1 VIRRDHLPGSQADI
15 GKVVEN
21 FRLPRHPGQIKAVLA
36 LSSYAPTLSTPRAS
50 VNRHDGEV

>member
-1 VIRRDHLPGSQADI
+1 MIRRDHLPGSQADI